1 MEPFSYPKPQMPAHV
16 RDRATEYD
24 LLNRALTSA
33 LAGRSAAAMR
43 QAEELRARVA
53 ERLAQPLTVRQ
64 REAEDRY
71 NLEVRKYNEAVTEY
85 NARLAAAKQ
94 ARVNARETTKIR
106 KSTCN
111 TCFTVHAGDCY

>member
-33 LAGRSAAAMR
+33 LAGRSATAMR
-43 QAEELRARVA
+43 QAEELRRRVT
-53 ERLAQPLTVRQ
+53 ERLAQPLTVHQ
-64 REAEDRY
+64 RETEDRY

-85 NARLAAAKQ
+85 NERLAAEKQ
-94 ARVNARETTKIR
+94 ARLNARETAKIR
-106 KSTCN
+106 KSLCP
-111 TCFTVHAGDCY
+111 TCFCAHPGEC